1 LLLSIVERILV
12 PRKLLRIYQKYIN
25 LESSP
30 IQLIDVFKKKVKTIL
45 ETTLDKVPTFKIVA
59 VKLEKSFVVNGKS
72 SSTLSNYLR
81 CLAHLTIYYKCSTE
95 ELSETQINNYL
106 YPCKN
111 LHKPPS
117 ESFFKHT
124 VFGLRAVYK
133 VLGLKEKG
141 QKKINSE
148 TPN

>member
-1 LLLSIVERILV
+1 
-12 PRKLLRIYQKYIN
+12 
-25 LESSP
+25 
-30 IQLIDVFKKKVKTIL
+30 
-45 ETTLDKVPTFKIVA
+45 
-59 VKLEKSFVVNGKS
+59 
-72 SSTLSNYLR
+72 
-81 CLAHLTIYYKCSTE
+81 LAHLTIYYKCSTE
-95 ELSETQINNYL
+95 ELSETQINDCL

-111 LHKPPS
+111 LHKRPS